1 MGGLPAWLLWKP
13 DIVLR
18 SSDPDYLQA
27 VDSWLDV
34 LLPRIKP
41 RLYQNG
47 GNIISIQVENEY
59 GSYSA
64 CDYDYLRH
72 LLAAFRTRLGPDVL
86 LFTTDGNSAAELR
99 CGTLQGLY
107 TTVDFG
113 PGPNVTAAFAPQRLY
128 EPKGPLV
135 NSEYYTGWLDYWGEP
150 HASSS
155 PVQVARGLQD
165 MLQLGAN
172 VNMYMFQGGTNFGY
186 WSGES
191 TPHPPMWSRG
201 PLEGTGLAGASWR
214 VPARLWYLGIHP
226 SYRSLGRRAPSLPTP
241 GCSQLSAALH
251 WAPVAQASTGPL
263 LPERARPRSMWVPC
277 RGPGPVPTELPAV
290 PGPCPHL
297 PGLARLQPW
306 ASGGHRWGPG
316 RGTAGPSPGSWHL
329 PWPGADYKGCYKPV
343 TTSYD
348 YDAPLSEAGDP
359 TEKLFAIRTVIGKFQ
374 PLPEGPMPPATPK
387 YAYGHVPLRK
397 QGEVLELLDVLCPGG
412 PIRSQ
417 FPLTFEAVKQAHGF
431 VLYRT
436 RLPRD
441 VWDPAPLSAPPNSV
455 CDRAYVLLNGEY
467 QGRLERDGQM
477 TLNLTGQAGARLDLL
492 VENMGRINFGVNASD
507 FKGLLQNLSLDS
519 ALLSDWLIYPLDV
532 DSAVTRGWPLPT
544 TQAEGSRAGLG
555 PALYTGAFQ
564 TPGVAWDTFVKF
576 PGWSK
581 GQLWINGFNVGRY
594 WPVRG
599 PQQTL
604 FVPGSLLSASAP
616 NNITLLELEGA
627 PPRPFVLFLD
637 RPLFNQTVSARA
649 GTELRPP

>member
-1 MGGLPAWLLWKP
+1 QTPPPEITAPWAPICPQHSDYPHPRDHYPRGCAPLPPSPQGMQTPRLLPSLILTLVPSYVPWNYHEPLPGVYDFSGDRDLGHFLDLTAEMGLLV
-13 DIVLR
+13 ILR
-18 SSDPDYLQA
+18 PGPYICAEWEMVRAGQRLLCPESDPTQLLSLLPDYLQA
-27 VDSWLDV
+27 VDSWLEV

-59 GSYSA
+59 GSYSG

-72 LLAAFRTRLGPDVL
+72 LRAAFRTRLGPDVL

-107 TTVDFG
+107 ATVDFG

-155 PVQVARGLQD
+155 PAQVAQGLQD

-186 WSGES
+186 WS
-191 TPHPPMWSRG
+191 
-201 PLEGTGLAGASWR
+201 
-214 VPARLWYLGIHP
+214 
-226 SYRSLGRRAPSLPTP
+226 
-241 GCSQLSAALH
+241 
-251 WAPVAQASTGPL
+251 
-263 LPERARPRSMWVPC
+263 
-277 RGPGPVPTELPAV
+277 
-290 PGPCPHL
+290 
-297 PGLARLQPW
+297 
-306 ASGGHRWGPG
+306 
-316 RGTAGPSPGSWHL
+316 
-329 PWPGADYKGCYKPV
+329 GADYKGCYKPV

-412 PIRSQ
+412 PIRSR

-467 QGRLERDGQM
+467 QGRLEHNGQT

-544 TQAEGSRAGLG
+544 PQAEGSRAGLG

-564 TPGVAWDTFVKF
+564 TPGIAWDTFVKF

>member
-1 MGGLPAWLLWKP
+1 MGPAGRVLLLAAALLRLEACAGARSFQVDYAHDCFRKDGAPFRYISGSIHYARVPRPAWRDRLLKMYMSGLNAVQVYVPWNYHEPLPGVYDFSGDRDLGHFLDLTAELGLLVILRPGPYICAEWEMGGLPAWLLWKP

-107 TTVDFG
+107 ATVDFG

-150 HASSS
+150 HAGSS
-155 PVQVARGLQD
+155 PAQVARGLQD

-186 WSGES
+186 WS
-191 TPHPPMWSRG
+191 
-201 PLEGTGLAGASWR
+201 A
-214 VPARLWYLGIHP
+214 
-226 SYRSLGRRAPSLPTP
+226 
-241 GCSQLSAALH
+241 
-251 WAPVAQASTGPL
+251 
-263 LPERARPRSMWVPC
+263 
-277 RGPGPVPTELPAV
+277 
-290 PGPCPHL
+290 
-297 PGLARLQPW
+297 
-306 ASGGHRWGPG
+306 
-316 RGTAGPSPGSWHL
+316 
-329 PWPGADYKGCYKPV
+329 ADYKGRYKPV

-359 TEKLFAIRTVIGKFQ
+359 TEKLFAIRTVIGQFQ

-387 YAYGHVPLRK
+387 YAYGPVPLRK

-412 PIRSQ
+412 PIRSR

-441 VWDPAPLSAPPNSV
+441 VWDPAPLSAPPTSV

-467 QGRLERDGQM
+467 QGRLERDGQT

-532 DSAVTRGWPLPT
+532 DSA
-544 TQAEGSRAGLG
+544 
-555 PALYTGAFQ
+555 LYTGAFQ

-594 WPVRG
+594 WPAWG

-637 RPLFNQTVSARA
+637 RPLLNQTVSGQA
-649 GTELRPP
+649 GTEPRPP

>member
-1 MGGLPAWLLWKP
+1 MGFFRPKCRTLHLSLLNLIRFLLAQSSNLSKSLWTPSLPSSLLSP
-13 DIVLR
+13 L
-18 SSDPDYLQA
+18 PDYLQA

-72 LLAAFRTRLGPDVL
+72 LLAAFRARLGPDVL

-107 TTVDFG
+107 ATVDFG

-150 HASSS
+150 HAGSS
-155 PVQVARGLQD
+155 PAQVAQGLQD

-186 WSGES
+186 WSG
-191 TPHPPMWSRG
+191 
-201 PLEGTGLAGASWR
+201 
-214 VPARLWYLGIHP
+214 
-226 SYRSLGRRAPSLPTP
+226 
-241 GCSQLSAALH
+241 
-251 WAPVAQASTGPL
+251 
-263 LPERARPRSMWVPC
+263 
-277 RGPGPVPTELPAV
+277 
-290 PGPCPHL
+290 
-297 PGLARLQPW
+297 
-306 ASGGHRWGPG
+306 
-316 RGTAGPSPGSWHL
+316 
-329 PWPGADYKGCYKPV
+329 ADYKGRYKPV

-359 TEKLFAIRTVIGKFQ
+359 TAKLFAIRTVISKFQ

-387 YAYGHVPLRK
+387 YAYGPVPLRK

-412 PIRSQ
+412 PIRSR

-441 VWDPAPLSAPPNSV
+441 VWDPAPLSSPPNGV

-477 TLNLTGQAGARLDLL
+477 TLNITGQAGATLDLL

-507 FKGLLQNLSLDS
+507 FKGLRQNLSLDS

-532 DSAVTRGWPLPT
+532 DSAVTRGWPPPT
-544 TQAEGSRAGLG
+544 PQAEGSRARLG
-555 PALYTGAFQ
+555 PVLYTGAFQ
-564 TPGVAWDTFVKF
+564 TPGIAWDTFVKF

-594 WPVRG
+594 WPARG

-637 RPLFNQTVSARA
+637 RPLLNQTVSPQA
-649 GTELRPP
+649 GTELPPP